1 VGKTPAPH
9 DKRVDLVE
17 VIIGQNSCKLEDL
30 IKRRVQAARLGVI
43 DDIPHDSLRIFAGK
57 YCENAFRST
66 TYAATALLQD
76 MTLEPD
82 RPIRFGV

>member
-1 VGKTPAPH
+1 VGTTPTPQDEHA
-9 DKRVDLVE
+9 DLVE